1 MGDYYNTHNMHVHDD
16 VLYTAR
22 GCNTFY
28 DSFDD
33 CWFAKHCSISVFKMS
48 RPTDFQ
54 NVLKHFQIPQFM
66 KSLKVA
72 HFLHLACQG
81 AARTPAPPSVTPLHM
96 AKHINMVGSPVWWRA
111 RAPCPPKSGAGSE
124 NRMQSPSTFC
134 LPPSAVF
141 QQLL

>member
-1 MGDYYNTHNMHVHDD
+1 MHVHDD

-33 CWFAKHCSISVFKMS
+33 CWFAEHCSISVFKMS

-66 KSLKVA
+66 KSLRGGPFFAFSLPGGGA
-72 HFLHLACQG
+72 HPCPPVSHATTYGQTHKHGGEPCLVEGPGPGPLA
-81 AARTPAPPSVTPLHM
+81 
-96 AKHINMVGSPVWWRA
+96 
-111 RAPCPPKSGAGSE
+111 PPKSGAGSE
-124 NRMQSPSTFC
+124 NRMRSPSTFC